1 MFKKIQISFFSLVI
15 TGLLVAAFID
25 ANENPGALTMD
36 DFIKYKIEKK
46 RNAKPKAGFPDEAM
60 KWYMDQRTSATGSIP
75 ENWRDEA
82 MQHIARFNTPEAG
95 LDNPEALT
103 WTEKGPGNIGG
114 RVRTI
119 VVHPSNPS
127 ILYFGAVS
135 GGVWKS
141 TNGGTSWTPLND
153 LMENLAVCALVMDPS
168 NSNILYAGTG
178 EGFFNADAV
187 RGAGIFKTTDAGASW
202 TKLAST
208 ATADF
213 YYVNKLVID
222 DLTGNIWAATRGG
235 LFRSTNGGT
244 AFSEIVTTSNCMDIE
259 IAGTNPRTLYASF
272 GQFAQADVKRSTDAG
287 ANWSSVFSSSGIGRY
302 EIAVSP
308 SSPSTV
314 YASGHKLSDNQC
326 GVFVKSTNGGTNWT
340 NITIPGP
347 AFSGAATYTSGQA
360 WYNNIIAVDP
370 TNPNIVYAA
379 GLDAWKTSNG
389 GSTWTQISNW
399 YTQGGAPP
407 YMHAD
412 IHAIAFHPTTPSTF
426 FVGNDGGVYKS
437 TNSGS
442 SWVSLNNNLGI
453 TQFYYGAIH
462 PTLDKY
468 YGGTQDNGTLA
479 LSSGVNWTEIIGG
492 DGGATEINYNN
503 PSLMFG
509 EYVNFCF
516 LKSTD
521 GGASF
526 NKSMNGIPVG
536 SGFWDGTTDRTLFIS
551 PFTMDPND
559 PAILIGGTYRV
570 WRTTNSATNWTAISG
585 DLTGDGTG
593 GNGATI
599 SAVAIAK
606 GNSSV
611 IYIGTSNG
619 RVQVTTNTGSSWN
632 LRNSGLPASYITKV
646 AVDPTNSNIAYATF
660 SGFASG
666 QKVYKTTNAGSSWTN
681 ISSNLPNIPVNS
693 FAINPSSTS
702 TLYVGTDLGVF
713 STTDG
718 GSSWVRDGLTLPN
731 VVVSDLRIRASD
743 NKLVAFTHGR
753 GTWVSTIGGGGG
765 AQITELTYDN
775 GIPVSG
781 YTWANNGQG
790 SANRMTAPGSN
801 LKLVEIS
808 FYITSVSAGTGTFKP
823 IVRTSAG
830 GAPGTDLVNYNP
842 VTASAVPGW
851 NAWNTSAQNIMV
863 SNDFFIGM
871 IFDGV
876 NKPNFGYNT
885 TNNGRA
891 WDYNGSSWSAWAE
904 TYLMRA
910 KVQSTTAIIEFDNTV
925 PTAFELFQ
933 NYPNP
938 FNPTTNIRFSLPE
951 AGDVVMIVY
960 DISGKK
966 IAEIANGYH
975 QAGRYTYE
983 WNGKNDF
990 GSGVA
995 SGVYLCTIKAGGKMQ
1010 TVKMILNK

>member
-1 MFKKIQISFFSLVI
+1 MFKKLQVSLFSLVI
-15 TGLLVAAFID
+15 TGLLVAAFIN
-25 ANENPGALTMD
+25 ANENPGAVTMD
-36 DFIKYKIEKK
+36 DYIKYKIEKK
-46 RNAKPKAGFPDEAM
+46 KHAKPNNGFPDEAM
-60 KWYMDQRTSATGSIP
+60 KWYMDQRKSATGNIP
-75 ENWRDEA
+75 ENWREEA

-119 VVHPSNPS
+119 VVHPANPS

-202 TKLAST
+202 TKLSST
-208 ATADF
+208 ATTDF
-213 YYVNKLVID
+213 QYVNKLVID
-222 DLTGNIWAATRGG
+222 DLTGNLWAATRGG

-244 AFSEIVTTSNCMDIE
+244 AFTEIVTTSNCMDLE
-259 IAGTNPRTLYASF
+259 IAGTNF
-272 GQFAQADVKRSTDAG
+272 
-287 ANWSSVFSSSGIGRY
+287 
-302 EIAVSP
+302 
-308 SSPSTV
+308 
-314 YASGHKLSDNQC
+314 SDNQC
-326 GVFVKSTNGGTNWT
+326 GVFVKSTNGGTNWS

-347 AFSGAATYTSGQA
+347 AFSGATTYTSGQA
-360 WYNNIIAVDP
+360 WYNNIVAVDP
-370 TNPNIVYAA
+370 GNANIIYAA
-379 GLDAWKTSNG
+379 GLDAWKTTNG
-389 GSTWTQISNW
+389 GTSWTQISNW
-399 YTQGGAPP
+399 YSQGGAPP
-407 YMHAD
+407 FMHAD

-453 TQFYYGAIH
+453 TQFYYGTIH

-479 LSSGVNWTEIIGG
+479 LSSGVNWVEIIGG

-521 GGASF
+521 GGATF
-526 NKSMNGIPVG
+526 NKSMNGIPIG
-536 SGFWDGTTDRTLFIS
+536 PDFWDGTTDRTLFIS

-599 SAVAIAK
+599 SAVTIAK

-611 IYIGTSNG
+611 IYVGTSNG
-619 RVQVTTNTGSSWN
+619 RVQVTTNTGSSWT
-632 LRNSGLPASYITKV
+632 LRNSGLPAAYVTKV
-646 AVDPTNSNIAYATF
+646 AIDPTNSNIAYATF
-660 SGFASG
+660 SGFAAG
-666 QKVYKTTNAGSSWTN
+666 QKVYKTTNAGSNWTN

-702 TLYVGTDLGVF
+702 TLYAGTDLGVF

-718 GSSWVRDGLTLPN
+718 GSSWVRDGSTLPN

-765 AQITELTYDN
+765 AQITELTYEN
-775 GIPVSG
+775 GIPVNG

-823 IVRTSAG
+823 IVRTSSN

-842 VTASAVPGW
+842 VTASSTPGW
-851 NAWNTSAQNIMV
+851 SAWNTSAQNIMV

-938 FNPTTNIRFSLPE
+938 FNPTTSIRFSLPE
-951 AGDVVMIVY
+951 AGEVVMIVY

-966 IAEIANGYH
+966 IAEIASGYH

>member
-1 MFKKIQISFFSLVI
+1 
-15 TGLLVAAFID
+15 
-25 ANENPGALTMD
+25 
-36 DFIKYKIEKK
+36 
-46 RNAKPKAGFPDEAM
+46 
-60 KWYMDQRTSATGSIP
+60 
-75 ENWRDEA
+75 
-82 MQHIARFNTPEAG
+82 
-95 LDNPEALT
+95 
-103 WTEKGPGNIGG
+103 
-114 RVRTI
+114 
-119 VVHPSNPS
+119 
-127 ILYFGAVS
+127 
-135 GGVWKS
+135 
-141 TNGGTSWTPLND
+141 
-153 LMENLAVCALVMDPS
+153 
-168 NSNILYAGTG
+168 
-178 EGFFNADAV
+178 
-187 RGAGIFKTTDAGASW
+187 
-202 TKLAST
+202 
-208 ATADF
+208 
-213 YYVNKLVID
+213 
-222 DLTGNIWAATRGG
+222 
-235 LFRSTNGGT
+235 
-244 AFSEIVTTSNCMDIE
+244 
-259 IAGTNPRTLYASF
+259 
-272 GQFAQADVKRSTDAG
+272 
-287 ANWSSVFSSSGIGRY
+287 
-302 EIAVSP
+302 
-308 SSPSTV
+308 
-314 YASGHKLSDNQC
+314 
-326 GVFVKSTNGGTNWT
+326 
-340 NITIPGP
+340 
-347 AFSGAATYTSGQA
+347 
-360 WYNNIIAVDP
+360 
-370 TNPNIVYAA
+370 
-379 GLDAWKTSNG
+379 
-389 GSTWTQISNW
+389 
-399 YTQGGAPP
+399 
-407 YMHAD
+407 MHAD

-442 SWVSLNNNLGI
+442 SWISLNNNLGI

-646 AVDPTNSNIAYATF
+646 AVDPTNSSIAYATF

-666 QKVYKTTNAGSSWTN
+666 QKVYKTTNSGSSWTN

-702 TLYVGTDLGVF
+702 TLYAGTDLGVF

-790 SANRMTAPGSN
+790 SANRMTAP
-801 LKLVEIS
+801 V
-808 FYITSVSAGTGTFKP
+808 P
-823 IVRTSAG
+823 I
-830 GAPGTDLVNYNP
+830 
-842 VTASAVPGW
+842 
-851 NAWNTSAQNIMV
+851 
-863 SNDFFIGM
+863 
-871 IFDGV
+871 
-876 NKPNFGYNT
+876 
-885 TNNGRA
+885 
-891 WDYNGSSWSAWAE
+891 
-904 TYLMRA
+904 
-910 KVQSTTAIIEFDNTV
+910 
-925 PTAFELFQ
+925 
-933 NYPNP
+933 
-938 FNPTTNIRFSLPE
+938 
-951 AGDVVMIVY
+951 
-960 DISGKK
+960 
-966 IAEIANGYH
+966 
-975 QAGRYTYE
+975 
-983 WNGKNDF
+983 
-990 GSGVA
+990 
-995 SGVYLCTIKAGGKMQ
+995 
-1010 TVKMILNK
+1010 